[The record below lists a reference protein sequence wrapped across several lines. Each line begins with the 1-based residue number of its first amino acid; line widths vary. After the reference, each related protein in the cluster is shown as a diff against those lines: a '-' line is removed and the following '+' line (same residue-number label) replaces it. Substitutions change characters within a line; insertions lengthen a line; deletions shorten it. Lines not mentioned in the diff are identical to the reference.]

1 MFEAAVQE
9 NILVNEMLWQEL
21 PEEELEHG
29 NDIKVLD
36 DELDECIKETATK
49 RKKFPRK
56 ICGHV
61 AKTMKAE
68 REKLKLQQA
77 VTIPKRTLQLHL
89 EQVTTE
95 TELME
100 NASIV
105 SQEMND
111 IMKCLPALMEK
122 ADRLSQSL
130 TLLPAIKP
138 SETHKAVFSS
148 DTERCF
154 KTNNEEEVLS
164 VRKMDVTPTET
175 GTTKTSESRN
185 PKRKKWACNL
195 IRKYPKRRLHLNH

>member
-111 IMKCLPALMEK
+111 IMKV
-122 ADRLSQSL
+122 S
-130 TLLPAIKP
+130 T
-138 SETHKAVFSS
+138 SEILYILIVQDFFVSGTPVKRFFIIQNSAA
-148 DTERCF
+148 R
-154 KTNNEEEVLS
+154 VLS
-164 VRKMDVTPTET
+164 RTRLR
-175 GTTKTSESRN
+175 ESIT
-185 PKRKKWACNL
+185 L
-195 IRKYPKRRLHLNH
+195 ILARLHRESSSKILVLAFKALHSLASLLC